1 MDKKQELETSLN
13 QCIRCKDLAMDKA
26 DEEIAKL
33 RQKIADAEVTYSIG
47 DRFKGDISGNEL
59 LLVGSYQEGLK
70 AGLAYLYDGEIV
82 CKMVG
87 VSDLRAITQTEMAE
101 ILSKR
106 DIKRTF
112 NYRKQVNV

>member
-1 MDKKQELETSLN
+1 MDKKQELQHNLE
-13 QCIRCKDLAMDKA
+13 QCIRDRRLGMEKA
-26 DEEIAKL
+26 EKEIARI

>member
-1 MDKKQELETSLN
+1 MSNEKETIRILDKTIKDSQAVIDKAKAELE
-13 QCIRCKDLAMDKA
+13 
-26 DEEIAKL
+26 KL
-33 RQKIADAEVTYSIG
+33 EVTYSIG

-112 NYRKQVNV
+112 DYRKQVNV